1 MIEELGFFIYGVVF
15 VFGAIIG
22 SFLNVVIYRLHT
34 GRSLSGRSHCMS
46 CGKVLVWYELF
57 PLFSYLSQRGACRG
71 CQAYIPPRY
80 FVVELLTALLF
91 VSVWHNVG
99 YDLILTAVYAVL
111 VSLFVVILI
120 YDIRHT
126 IIPDELSLAV
136 LGVAI
141 VIVGYEYI
149 FMTDMYLVGTYIL
162 GGVLA
167 SFFFWGLWF
176 ASKGRWIG
184 LGDAKLAFPLGVIV
198 GLGGVFSMI
207 VLSFWVGAGISLT
220 LLAIERISE
229 KWKTH
234 LHFLSVPLTIKSEVP
249 FAPFLI
255 IGFLLVQFVHADIF
269 TITNTFFIYFGI

>member
-1 MIEELGFFIYGVVF
+1 MELYWYVMVFIL
-15 VFGAIIG
+15 GAVIG
-22 SFLNVVIYRLHT
+22 SFLNVVIYRFHT

-46 CGKVLVWYELF
+46 CGKILSWYELV
-57 PLFSYLSQRGACRG
+57 PIFSYLSQKGSCRG

-80 FVVELLTALLF
+80 FVVEVLTALLF
-91 VSVWHNVG
+91 VSVWHIMGN
-99 YDLILTAVYAVL
+99 DLTLALMYAVL

-126 IIPDELSLAV
+126 IIPDELSLGV
-136 LGVAI
+136 LGVAL

-149 FMTDMYLVGTYIL
+149 SMRDVYLVGTHVL
-162 GGVLA
+162 GGALA
-167 SFFFWGLWF
+167 SLFFWGLWF
-176 ASKGRWIG
+176 ASKGKWIG

-198 GLGGVFSMI
+198 GLGGVFSMV
-207 VLSFWVGAGISLT
+207 VLSFWVGAGISLS
-220 LLAIERISE
+220 LLGIERISE

-234 LHFLSVPLTIKSEVP
+234 LHFLATPLTIKSEVP